1 MTWDLIGRLGRFRGV
16 QWAAIGIGRER
27 MTVDLRLK
35 GARGQAIGLNADDS
49 QVKVIS
55 VGAG

>member
-1 MTWDLIGRLGRFRGV
+1 M